1 MVTNIN
7 QYDEL
12 INILHSQ
19 NGSTTLK
26 FREKMS
32 KEAFTMTG
40 YYDSLIANY
49 FNKISKDIFPKK
61 KLLSFNLVEKLRY
74 GENPHQEGSIYSKSD
89 FNLKKLHGKQLS
101 YNNYNDIFAALK
113 ITKSLPKN
121 LGTTIVKHANPCGV
135 SINKNKQ

>member
-1 MVTNIN
+1 MVRAAAKNYNDVTVVTNIN

-12 INILHSQ
+12 INILHRQ
-19 NGSTTLK
+19 NGSTTLE

-61 KLLSFNLVEKLRY
+61 LLSFNLVEKLRY
-74 GENPHQEGSIYSKSD
+74 GETTPRRFD
-89 FNLKKLHGKQLS
+89 L
-101 YNNYNDIFAALK
+101 LK
-113 ITKSLPKN
+113 I
-121 LGTTIVKHANPCGV
+121 
-135 SINKNKQ
+135 

>member
-1 MVTNIN
+1 MKETKNHKKIIENIDIGGPTMVRAAAKNYNDVTVVTNIN

-61 KLLSFNLVEKLRY
+61 NYYLL
-74 GENPHQEGSIYSKSD
+74 I
-89 FNLKKLHGKQLS
+89 
-101 YNNYNDIFAALK
+101 
-113 ITKSLPKN
+113 
-121 LGTTIVKHANPCGV
+121 
-135 SINKNKQ
+135 